1 VRFIGGTPLGITGL
15 RFVAEAAID
24 AHFLFVVAGHAGTH
38 GDIDFF
44 GEFVALGNGAV
55 TGGAGGTGSRVG
67 TMVEVHIAWHL
78 IDALPFDFA
87 IVFGEGGELLNGRA
101 FGLDGGVALHA
112 LGSAGDGE
120 LVAGIWIGVAGLA
133 RQFGIAGMHFVTE
146 GNGLSR
152 GWRLG

>member
-1 VRFIGGTPLGITGL
+1 M

-24 AHFLFVVAGHAGTH
+24 ADFLFVVAGHAGTH
-38 GDIDFF
+38 GDIHFF
-44 GEFVALGNGAV
+44 SELFTLGDGAV
-55 TGGAGGTGSRVG
+55 TGGAGGAGSRVG
-67 TMVEVHIAWHL
+67 AMVEVHIAWDL

-87 IVFGEGGELLNGRA
+87 IVLGEGGELLDGRA

-120 LVAGIWIGVAGLA
+120 LVAGIWIGMTSFAG
-133 RQFGIAGMHFVTE
+133 QFGIAGMHFVAE

-152 GWRLG
+152 RWRLS